1 MAALGVQG
9 ITKKMEL
16 KELVA
21 LLERASDAYYN
32 NEDPILTDDAFD
44 SLKEELAERDPG
56 NPFLKKVGAPVK
68 ENTVKLPV
76 FMPSLNK
83 VKPGNRAFAI
93 YTQKSNL
100 TVSKGWVL
108 SDKLDGIS
116 ALWISSQRK
125 LYLRGDGE
133 TGQDVSV
140 VVPLGLQG
148 LMDPKESVMVRGE
161 LVLRKSDVPDNTIG
175 RSWVNGQLHQK
186 IPLREN
192 ISKIRFV
199 AYEVFSNPPMARAAQ
214 FSWLAEHG
222 FEVPWYKVTLDLD
235 EAILSKYLAHRRKV
249 GDYEID
255 GIVVG
260 QNAIPTP
267 STTLK
272 NPIDMVAFKMVM
284 EDQCADTV
292 LKAIHWNVS
301 NQKFLIPRLEIEPVR
316 VGGAV
321 IQFLTGHNARFLMDK
336 KLAVGAKIRIRRSGD
351 VIPCLDAV
359 LEESKQTVLSG
370 FPQEGT
376 YEWVGAG
383 ETAAHIQLKGNVS
396 QELLE
401 SRLEHFVKTLEVDGM
416 GPGLVKKC
424 VEAGIATPADL
435 CRSTEPKLQDILGK
449 KSGTSCYKQIQAK
462 LTTVSEMTLMIASS
476 CMPRGIGERKLEPLF
491 KAEADPRKWASY
503 FSIPRDIDG
512 WSTDALIS
520 FAKSFATYETW
531 RQKEFTLLPYP
542 IQTVIAQKPVIP
554 QKGVYC
560 CTGFRDSALEK
571 LAAEKGWE
579 SSVALTKKVSAL
591 VILDSEN
598 PETAEGTKAE
608 KARSSGIPIYRKSD
622 FVKKFLST

>member
-1 MAALGVQG
+1 MD
-9 ITKKMEL
+9 L
-16 KELVA
+16 KELVT

-32 NEDPILTDDAFD
+32 DEDPILTDDEFD
-44 SLKEELAERDPG
+44 SLKEELAEREP
-56 NPFLKKVGAPVK
+56 NHPFLKKVGAPVK

-83 VKPGNRAFAI
+83 VKPGNRAFAV

-100 TVSKGWVL
+100 QDSKSWVL

-116 ALWISSQRK
+116 ALWIPSQRK

-133 TGQDVSV
+133 TGQDVSA
-140 VVPLGLQG
+140 VVPLGVQG
-148 LMDPKESVMVRGE
+148 LVDPKGSVMIRGE
-161 LVLRKSDVPDNTIG
+161 LVLKKADVPDNTIG

-199 AYEVFSNPPMARAAQ
+199 AYEVFSNPPMARPAQ

-222 FEVPWYKVTLDLD
+222 FEVPWYKVTLQLD
-235 EAILSKYLAHRRKV
+235 ETMLSKYLADRRKV

-272 NPIDMVAFKMVM
+272 NPTDMVAFKMVM

-321 IQFLTGHNARFLMDK
+321 IQFLTGHNARFLIDK
-336 KLAVGAKIRIRRSGD
+336 KLAVGTKIRIRRSGD

-376 YEWVGAG
+376 YEWVGPSD
-383 ETAAHIQLKGNVS
+383 TAAHIQLKGNVS

-401 SRLEHFVKTLEVDGM
+401 SRLEHFVKTLEIDGM

-424 VEAGIATPADL
+424 VEGGITTPAEL
-435 CRSTEPKLQDILGK
+435 CRCTETKLQDIIGK
-449 KSGTSCYKQIQAK
+449 KSGTSCFKQLQSK
-462 LTTVSEMTLMIASS
+462 LTNINEMTLMIASS

-491 KAEADPRKWASY
+491 KAESDPRKWSAY
-503 FSIPRDIDG
+503 FSVPRDIDG
-512 WSTDALIS
+512 WSYDALAAFGKAYS
-520 FAKSFATYETW
+520 TYEGW

-542 IQTVIAQKPVIP
+542 IHTKVVEKPAIAL
-554 QKGVYC
+554 KGTYC
-560 CTGFRDSALEK
+560 CTGFRDTALEK
-571 LAAEKGWE
+571 MAAEKGWE
-579 SSVALTKKVSAL
+579 ASVTLTKKITAL
-591 VILDSEN
+591 VILDTEN
-598 PETAEGTKAE
+598 PETVEGTKAE